1 MIHEGELKRMSK
13 VKSAFGR
20 VGGCLK
26 RHKKAL
32 VIVVLI
38 LLIAAVGLWYFRL
51 RRPALPAAAKG
62 GSYVRTVTLQ
72 KGTLDDSISASG
84 TVESSDV
91 SNVTTDLKY
100 TVKTVDV
107 QVGDMVE
114 AGDVICTLDTE
125 SLEKSIEKARETL
138 ADNMAQAQKTY
149 QKAQES
155 LSEAQT
161 KAAEAKSDLDEAED
175 ARSDAWSA
183 YDSARSKVSSFQSEA
198 DSAAAQQ
205 ESALSALNDAMAAT
219 AEKQTSYNDAYGAWK
234 TESDRQLAADY
245 QPVAGDAEKLAGL
258 KSAMDNAQVQLDAA
272 NAAQSSA
279 QMAYDQASALAQ
291 EKQKALSDAQNT
303 VGLTGLQTA
312 YQQAQAACEQAQ
324 TTYDQA
330 VKTQQTAQETCDDA
344 LESYNKS
351 SESDE
356 LTDLQE
362 QLEQCTLTAE
372 TSGKVT
378 AVNAT
383 VGSMIDGAAATIQN
397 TDSLKVAITIPEY
410 DIESV
415 QVGMTARITSDVTDK
430 EVSGTLTQISPTAT
444 GGGSSSSSFAAEV
457 TINDADSGLLIG
469 TNAKVEIILSTTED
483 VFSVPL
489 DAIGENEAGES
500 VIYVQTG
507 ETDGEPVFEEMVVT
521 VGEQNDYYAQI
532 SGAELEEGMV
542 VRAAADEDEATEE
555 LDVDAMMPGGDMSG
569 MAPAQGGGMDGSVV
583 IAAPAGGG
591 SGGRGGMAGGPAM
604 GG

>member
-1 MIHEGELKRMSK
+1 M
-13 VKSAFGR
+13 
-20 VGGCLK
+20 
-26 RHKKAL
+26 
-32 VIVVLI
+32 IVVLI
-38 LLIAAVGLWYFRL
+38 LLIAAVGLWYFKL
-51 RRPALPAAAKG
+51 RRPALPTAAKS

-125 SLEKSIEKARETL
+125 SLEKSIEKAKETL
-138 ADNMAQAQKTY
+138 ADNMAQAEKTY

-155 LSEAQT
+155 LAEAQT
-161 KAAEAKSDLDEAED
+161 KTSEAKTDMDEAQSAKD
-175 ARSDAWSA
+175 DAWSA
-183 YDSARSKVSSFQSEA
+183 YDSACSKVSSFQTEA
-198 DSAAAQQ
+198 DDAAARQ
-205 ESALSALNDAMAAT
+205 ENALSTLNDAMAVT
-219 AEKQTSYNDAYGAWK
+219 AQKQTAYNDAYGAWK

-245 QPVAGDAEKLAGL
+245 EPAEGDAEKLAGL
-258 KSAMDNAQVQLDAA
+258 QTAMDNAQAQLDAA
-272 NAAQSSA
+272 NEAQTKA
-279 QMAYDQASALAQ
+279 QESYDQTSLQAQ

-312 YQQAQAACEQAQ
+312 YQQAQAAYEQAQ
-324 TTYDQA
+324 TAYDQA
-330 VKTQQTAQETCDDA
+330 VKNQETAQETCDDA

-351 SESDE
+351 GESDE
-356 LTDLQE
+356 LADLQE

-383 VGSMIDGAAATIQN
+383 VGSMIEGAAATIQN
-397 TDSLKVAITIPEY
+397 TESLKVAITIPEY

-415 QVGMTARITSDVTDK
+415 KVGMTARITSDVTDK
-430 EVSGTLTQISPTAT
+430 EVNGTLSQISPTAT

-457 TINDADSGLLIG
+457 TVDDADSGLLIG

-483 VFSVPL
+483 VFTVPL

-507 ETDGEPVFEEMVVT
+507 EENGEPVFEEMAVT
-521 VGEQNDYYAQI
+521 VGEENDYYAQI
-532 SGAELEEGMV
+532 SGAELEEGLV
-542 VRAAADEDEATEE
+542 VRASADTDEATEE
-555 LDVDAMMPGGDMSG
+555 LDMGTMMPGEMSG
-569 MAPAQGGGMDGSVV
+569 MAPAEEGGMQGSVV
-583 IAAPAGGG
+583 IAAPADGGG
-591 SGGRGGMAGGPAM
+591 GGRGGMAGGPAM

>member
-1 MIHEGELKRMSK
+1 MSK
-13 VKSAFGR
+13 VKTALGR
-20 VGGCLK
+20 VGGSLG

-32 VIVVLI
+32 IAAVLI
-38 LLIAAVGLWYFRL
+38 LAVAVAGLWYFRM
-51 RRPALPAAAKG
+51 RRPALPAAAQG

-72 KGTLDDSISASG
+72 KGNLDDSISASG

-100 TVKTVDV
+100 TVKTVNV

-125 SLEKSIEKARETL
+125 SLEKSIEKAKEAL
-138 ADNMAQAQKTY
+138 ADSMAQAEKTY

-155 LSEAQT
+155 LAEAQT
-161 KAAEAKSDLDEAED
+161 KTSEAKTDMDEAQSAKD
-175 ARSDAWSA
+175 DAWSA
-183 YDSARSKVSSFQSEA
+183 YDSACSKVSSFQTEA
-198 DSAAAQQ
+198 DDAAARQ
-205 ESALSALNDAMAAT
+205 ENALSALNDAMAVT
-219 AEKQTSYNDAYGAWK
+219 AQKQTAYNDAYGAWK

-245 QPVAGDAEKLAGL
+245 EPAEGDAEKLAGL
-258 KSAMDNAQVQLDAA
+258 QTAMDNAQAQLDAA
-272 NAAQSSA
+272 NEAQTKA
-279 QMAYDQASALAQ
+279 QESYDQTSLQAQ

-312 YQQAQAACEQAQ
+312 YQQAQAAYEQAQ
-324 TTYDQA
+324 TAYDQA
-330 VKTQQTAQETCDDA
+330 VKNQETAQETCDNA

-351 SESDE
+351 GESDE
-356 LTDLQE
+356 LADLQE

-383 VGSMIDGAAATIQN
+383 VGSMIEGAAATIQN
-397 TDSLKVAITIPEY
+397 TESLKVAITIPEY

-415 QVGMTARITSDVTDK
+415 KVGMTARITSDVTDR
-430 EVSGTLTQISPTAT
+430 EVNGTLSQISPTAT

-457 TINDADSGLLIG
+457 TVDDADSGLLIG

-483 VFSVPL
+483 VFTVPL

-507 ETDGEPVFEEMVVT
+507 EENGEPVFEEMAMT
-521 VGEQNDYYAQI
+521 VGEENDYYAQI
-532 SGAELEEGMV
+532 SGAELEEGLV
-542 VRAAADEDEATEE
+542 VRASADTDEATEE
-555 LDVDAMMPGGDMSG
+555 LDMGTMMPGEMSG
-569 MAPAQGGGMDGSVV
+569 MAPAEEGGMQGSVV
-583 IAAPAGGG
+583 IAAPADGGG
-591 SGGRGGMAGGPAM
+591 GGRGGMAGGPAM

>member
-1 MIHEGELKRMSK
+1 MNK
-13 VKSAFGR
+13 VKTALGR
-20 VGGCLK
+20 VGGSLG

-32 VIVVLI
+32 IAAVLI
-38 LLIAAVGLWYFRL
+38 LAVAVAGLWYFRM
-51 RRPALPAAAKG
+51 RRPALPAAAQG

-72 KGTLDDSISASG
+72 KGNLDDSISASG

-100 TVKTVDV
+100 TVKTVNV

-125 SLEKSIEKARETL
+125 SLEKSIEKAKEAL
-138 ADNMAQAQKTY
+138 ADSMAQAEKTY

-155 LSEAQT
+155 LAEAQT
-161 KAAEAKSDLDEAED
+161 KTSEAKTDMNEAQSAKD
-175 ARSDAWSA
+175 DAWSA
-183 YDSARSKVSSFQSEA
+183 YDSACSKVSSFQTEA
-198 DSAAAQQ
+198 DDAAARQ
-205 ESALSALNDAMAAT
+205 ENALSALNDAMAVT
-219 AEKQTSYNDAYGAWK
+219 AQKQTAYNDAYGAWK

-245 QPVAGDAEKLAGL
+245 EPAEGDAEKLAGL
-258 KSAMDNAQVQLDAA
+258 QTAMDNAQAQLDAA
-272 NAAQSSA
+272 NEAQTKA
-279 QMAYDQASALAQ
+279 QESYDQTSLQAQ

-312 YQQAQAACEQAQ
+312 YQQAQAAYEQAQ
-324 TTYDQA
+324 TAYDQA
-330 VKTQQTAQETCDDA
+330 VKNQETAQETCDDA

-351 SESDE
+351 GESDE
-356 LTDLQE
+356 LADLQE

-383 VGSMIDGAAATIQN
+383 VGSMIEGAAATIQN
-397 TDSLKVAITIPEY
+397 TESLKVAITIPEY

-415 QVGMTARITSDVTDK
+415 KVGMTARITSDVTDK
-430 EVSGTLTQISPTAT
+430 EVNGTLSKISPTAT
-444 GGGSSSSSFAAEV
+444 GGGSSTSSFAAEV
-457 TINDADSGLLIG
+457 TVDDADSGLLIG

-483 VFSVPL
+483 VFTVPL

-507 ETDGEPVFEEMVVT
+507 EENGEPVFEEMAVT
-521 VGEQNDYYAQI
+521 VGEENDYYAQI
-532 SGAELEEGMV
+532 SGAELEEGLV
-542 VRAAADEDEATEE
+542 VRASADTDEATEE
-555 LDVDAMMPGGDMSG
+555 LDMGTMMPGEMSG
-569 MAPAQGGGMDGSVV
+569 MAPAEEGGMQGSVV
-583 IAAPAGGG
+583 IAAPADGGG
-591 SGGRGGMAGGPAM
+591 GGRGGMAGGPAM

>member
-1 MIHEGELKRMSK
+1 MSK
-13 VKSAFGR
+13 VKTALGR
-20 VGGCLK
+20 VGGSLG

-32 VIVVLI
+32 IAAVLI
-38 LLIAAVGLWYFRL
+38 LAVAVAGLWYFRM
-51 RRPALPAAAKG
+51 RRPALPAEAQG

-72 KGTLDDSISASG
+72 KGNLDDSISASG

-100 TVKTVDV
+100 TVKTVNV

-125 SLEKSIEKARETL
+125 SLEKSIEKAKEAL
-138 ADNMAQAQKTY
+138 ADSMAQAEKTY

-155 LSEAQT
+155 LAEAQT
-161 KAAEAKSDLDEAED
+161 KTSEAKTDMDEAQSAKD
-175 ARSDAWSA
+175 DAWSA
-183 YDSARSKVSSFQSEA
+183 YDSACSKVSSFQTEA
-198 DSAAAQQ
+198 DDAAARQ
-205 ESALSALNDAMAAT
+205 ENALSALNDAMAVT
-219 AEKQTSYNDAYGAWK
+219 AQKQTAYNDAYGAWK

-245 QPVAGDAEKLAGL
+245 EPAEGDAEKLAGL
-258 KSAMDNAQVQLDAA
+258 QTAMDNAQAQLDAA
-272 NAAQSSA
+272 NEAQTKA
-279 QMAYDQASALAQ
+279 QESYDQTSLQAQ

-312 YQQAQAACEQAQ
+312 YQQAQAAYEQAQ
-324 TTYDQA
+324 TAYDQA
-330 VKTQQTAQETCDDA
+330 VKNQETAQETCDDA

-351 SESDE
+351 GESDE
-356 LTDLQE
+356 LADLQE

-383 VGSMIDGAAATIQN
+383 VGSMIEGAAATIQN
-397 TDSLKVAITIPEY
+397 TESLKVAITIPEY

-415 QVGMTARITSDVTDK
+415 KVGMTARITSDVTDK
-430 EVSGTLTQISPTAT
+430 EVNGTLSQISPTAT

-457 TINDADSGLLIG
+457 TVDDADSGLLIG

-483 VFSVPL
+483 VFTVPL

-507 ETDGEPVFEEMVVT
+507 EENGEPVFEEMAVT
-521 VGEQNDYYAQI
+521 VGEENDYYAQI
-532 SGAELEEGMV
+532 SGAELEEGLV
-542 VRAAADEDEATEE
+542 VRASADTDEATEE
-555 LDVDAMMPGGDMSG
+555 LDMGTMMPGEMSG
-569 MAPAQGGGMDGSVV
+569 MAPAEEGGMQGSVV
-583 IAAPAGGG
+583 IAAPADGGG
-591 SGGRGGMAGGPAM
+591 GGRGAMAGGPAM

>member
-1 MIHEGELKRMSK
+1 MSK
-13 VKSAFGR
+13 VKTALGR
-20 VGGCLK
+20 VGGSLG

-32 VIVVLI
+32 IAAVLI
-38 LLIAAVGLWYFRL
+38 LAVTVAGLWYFRM
-51 RRPALPAAAKG
+51 RRPALPAAAQG

-72 KGTLDDSISASG
+72 KGNLDDSISASG

-100 TVKTVDV
+100 TVKTVNV

-125 SLEKSIEKARETL
+125 SLEKSIEKAKEAL
-138 ADNMAQAQKTY
+138 ADSMAQAEKTY

-155 LSEAQT
+155 LAEAQT
-161 KAAEAKSDLDEAED
+161 KTSEAKTDMDEAQSAKD
-175 ARSDAWSA
+175 DAWSA
-183 YDSARSKVSSFQSEA
+183 YDSACSKVSSFQTEA
-198 DSAAAQQ
+198 DDAAARQ
-205 ESALSALNDAMAAT
+205 ENALSALNDAMAVT
-219 AEKQTSYNDAYGAWK
+219 AQKQTAYNDAYGAWK

-245 QPVAGDAEKLAGL
+245 EPAEGDAEKLAGL
-258 KSAMDNAQVQLDAA
+258 QTAMDNAQAQLDAA
-272 NAAQSSA
+272 NEAQTKA
-279 QMAYDQASALAQ
+279 QESYDQTSLQAQ

-312 YQQAQAACEQAQ
+312 YQQAQAAYEQAQ
-324 TTYDQA
+324 TAYDQA
-330 VKTQQTAQETCDDA
+330 VKNQETAQETCDDA

-351 SESDE
+351 GESDE
-356 LTDLQE
+356 LADLQE

-383 VGSMIDGAAATIQN
+383 VGSMIEGAAATIQN
-397 TDSLKVAITIPEY
+397 TESLKVAITIPEY

-415 QVGMTARITSDVTDK
+415 KVGMTARITSDVTDK
-430 EVSGTLTQISPTAT
+430 EVNGTLSQISPTAT

-457 TINDADSGLLIG
+457 TVDDADSGLLIG

-483 VFSVPL
+483 VFTVPL

-507 ETDGEPVFEEMVVT
+507 EENGEPVFEEMAVT
-521 VGEQNDYYAQI
+521 VGEENDYYAQI
-532 SGAELEEGMV
+532 SGAELEEGLV
-542 VRAAADEDEATEE
+542 VRASADTDEATEE
-555 LDVDAMMPGGDMSG
+555 LDMGTMMPGEMSG
-569 MAPAQGGGMDGSVV
+569 MAPAEEGGMQGSVV
-583 IAAPAGGG
+583 IAAPADGGG
-591 SGGRGGMAGGPAM
+591 GGRGGMAGGPAM

>member
-1 MIHEGELKRMSK
+1 M
-13 VKSAFGR
+13 
-20 VGGCLK
+20 
-26 RHKKAL
+26 
-32 VIVVLI
+32 
-38 LLIAAVGLWYFRL
+38 
-51 RRPALPAAAKG
+51 
-62 GSYVRTVTLQ
+62 
-72 KGTLDDSISASG
+72 
-84 TVESSDV
+84 
-91 SNVTTDLKY
+91 
-100 TVKTVDV
+100 
-107 QVGDMVE
+107 
-114 AGDVICTLDTE
+114 
-125 SLEKSIEKARETL
+125 
-138 ADNMAQAQKTY
+138 
-149 QKAQES
+149 
-155 LSEAQT
+155 
-161 KAAEAKSDLDEAED
+161 
-175 ARSDAWSA
+175 
-183 YDSARSKVSSFQSEA
+183 SSFQSEA

-219 AEKQTSYNDAYGAWK
+219 AEKQTAYNDAYGAWK

-245 QPVAGDAEKLAGL
+245 QPAAGDAETLAGL
-258 KSAMDNAQVQLDAA
+258 KSTMDNAQAQLDAA

-279 QMAYDQASALAQ
+279 QAAYDQASALAQ
-291 EKQKALSDAQNT
+291 EKQKALSNAQNT
-303 VGLTGLQTA
+303 VGLTGLQTT
-312 YQQAQAACEQAQ
+312 YQQAQAAYEQAQ
-324 TTYDQA
+324 TAYDQA
-330 VKTQQTAQETCDDA
+330 VKTQETAQETCDDA

-351 SESDE
+351 SESDA

-362 QLEQCTLTAE
+362 QLERCTLTAE
-372 TSGKVT
+372 TSGRVT

-542 VRAAADEDEATEE
+542 VRAAADESEATEE
-555 LDVDAMMPGGDMSG
+555 LDMSSAMPGEMSG
-569 MAPAQGGGMDGSVV
+569 MAPAEGGAMDGSVV
-583 IAAPAGGG
+583 ITAPTGG
-591 SGGRGGMAGGPAM
+591 GGRGGMAGGPVM

>member
-1 MIHEGELKRMSK
+1 MSK
-13 VKSAFGR
+13 VKTVLGR
-20 VGGCLK
+20 VGGCLG

-32 VIVVLI
+32 IAVVLI
-38 LLIAAVGLWYFRL
+38 LAIAVAGLWYFRL
-51 RRPALPAAAKG
+51 RRPTMPVAVQG

-125 SLEKSIEKARETL
+125 SLEKSIEKAKETL
-138 ADNMAQAQKTY
+138 ADSMAQAEKAY

-155 LSEAQT
+155 LAEAQT
-161 KAAEAKSDLDEAED
+161 NTSEAKTEMDEAES
-175 ARSDAWSA
+175 AKSDAWSA
-183 YDSARSKVSSFQSEA
+183 YDSARSKVSSFQTEA
-198 DSAAAQQ
+198 DNAAAQE
-205 ESALSALNDAMAAT
+205 ESALSALNDAMAVA
-219 AEKQTSYNDAYGAWK
+219 AEKQTAYNDAYGAWK

-245 QPVAGDAEKLAGL
+245 QPADGDAEKLAGL
-258 KSAMDNAQVQLDAA
+258 QTAMEEAQAQLEAA
-272 NAAQSSA
+272 TAAQTSA
-279 QMAYDQASALAQ
+279 EAAYKQASEQSQAKQQALN
-291 EKQKALSDAQNT
+291 EAQNT

-312 YQQAQAACEQAQ
+312 YQQAQSAYEQAQ
-324 TTYDQA
+324 TAYEQA
-330 VKTQQTAQETCDDA
+330 VKNQETAQETCDDA

-430 EVSGTLTQISPTAT
+430 EVSGTLSQISPTAT

-457 TINDADSGLLIG
+457 TIDDADSGLLIG

-483 VFSVPL
+483 VFTVPL

-507 ETDGEPVFEEMVVT
+507 EEDGEPVFEEMTVT

-532 SGAELEEGMV
+532 SGAELEEGLV
-542 VRAAADEDEATEE
+542 VRASADEDEATEE
-555 LDVDAMMPGGDMSG
+555 LDTSAMMPGGDMG
-569 MAPAQGGGMDGSVV
+569 GDMQGSMI
-583 IAAPAGGG
+583 IAAPADGG
-591 SGGRGGMAGGPAM
+591 SAGAAGGGGRGGMGGGPAM

>member
-1 MIHEGELKRMSK
+1 MSK
-13 VKSAFGR
+13 VKTVLGR
-20 VGGCLK
+20 VGGCLG

-32 VIVVLI
+32 IAVVLI
-38 LLIAAVGLWYFRL
+38 LAIAVAGLWYFRL
-51 RRPALPAAAKG
+51 RRPTMPVAVQG

-125 SLEKSIEKARETL
+125 SLEKSIEKAKETL
-138 ADNMAQAQKTY
+138 ADSMAQAEKAY

-155 LSEAQT
+155 LAEAQT
-161 KAAEAKSDLDEAED
+161 NTSEAKTEMDEAES
-175 ARSDAWSA
+175 AKNDAWSA
-183 YDSARSKVSSFQSEA
+183 YDSARSKVSSFQIEA
-198 DSAAAQQ
+198 DNAAAQE
-205 ESALSALNDAMAAT
+205 ESALSALNDAMAVA
-219 AEKQTSYNDAYGAWK
+219 AEKQTAYNDAYGAWK

-245 QPVAGDAEKLAGL
+245 QPADGDAEKLAGL
-258 KSAMDNAQVQLDAA
+258 QTAMEEAQAQLEVAT
-272 NAAQSSA
+272 AAQTSA
-279 QMAYDQASALAQ
+279 EAAYKQASEQSQAKQQALN
-291 EKQKALSDAQNT
+291 EAQNT

-312 YQQAQAACEQAQ
+312 YQQAQSAYEQAQ
-324 TTYDQA
+324 TAYEQA
-330 VKTQQTAQETCDDA
+330 VKNQETAQETCDDA

-430 EVSGTLTQISPTAT
+430 EVSGTLSQISPTAT

-457 TINDADSGLLIG
+457 TIDDADSGLLIG

-483 VFSVPL
+483 VFTVPL

-507 ETDGEPVFEEMVVT
+507 EEDGEPVFEEMAVT

-532 SGAELEEGMV
+532 SGAELEEGLV
-542 VRAAADEDEATEE
+542 VRASADEDEATEE
-555 LDVDAMMPGGDMSG
+555 LDTSAMMPGGDMG
-569 MAPAQGGGMDGSVV
+569 GDMQGSMI
-583 IAAPAGGG
+583 IAAPADGG
-591 SGGRGGMAGGPAM
+591 SAGAAGGGGRGGMGGGPAM

>member
-1 MIHEGELKRMSK
+1 MSK
-13 VKSAFGR
+13 VKTALGR
-20 VGGCLK
+20 VGGSLG

-32 VIVVLI
+32 IAAVLI
-38 LLIAAVGLWYFRL
+38 LAVAVAGLWYFRM
-51 RRPALPAAAKG
+51 RRPALPAAAQG

-72 KGTLDDSISASG
+72 KGNLDDSISASG

-100 TVKTVDV
+100 TVKTVNV

-114 AGDVICTLDTE
+114 AGDVICALDTE
-125 SLEKSIEKARETL
+125 SLEKSIEKAKEAL
-138 ADNMAQAQKTY
+138 ADSMAQAEKTY

-155 LSEAQT
+155 LAEAQT
-161 KAAEAKSDLDEAED
+161 KTSEAKTDMDEAQSAKD
-175 ARSDAWSA
+175 DAWSA
-183 YDSARSKVSSFQSEA
+183 YDSACSKVSSFQTEA
-198 DSAAAQQ
+198 DDAAARQ
-205 ESALSALNDAMAAT
+205 ENALSALNDAMAVT
-219 AEKQTSYNDAYGAWK
+219 AQKQTAYNDAYGAWK

-245 QPVAGDAEKLAGL
+245 EPAEGDAEKLAGL
-258 KSAMDNAQVQLDAA
+258 QTAMDNAQAQLDAA
-272 NAAQSSA
+272 NEAQTKA
-279 QMAYDQASALAQ
+279 QESYDQTSLQAQ
-291 EKQKALSDAQNT
+291 EKQKALSDAQST

-312 YQQAQAACEQAQ
+312 YQQAQAAYEQAQ
-324 TTYDQA
+324 TAYDQA
-330 VKTQQTAQETCDDA
+330 VKNQETAQETCDDA

-351 SESDE
+351 GESDE
-356 LTDLQE
+356 LADLQE

-383 VGSMIDGAAATIQN
+383 VGSMIEGAAATIQN
-397 TDSLKVAITIPEY
+397 TESLKVAITIPEY

-415 QVGMTARITSDVTDK
+415 KVGMTARITSDVTDK
-430 EVSGTLTQISPTAT
+430 EVNGTLSQISPTAT

-457 TINDADSGLLIG
+457 TVDDADSGLLIG

-483 VFSVPL
+483 VFTVPL

-507 ETDGEPVFEEMVVT
+507 EENGEPVFEEMAVT
-521 VGEQNDYYAQI
+521 VGEENDYYAQI
-532 SGAELEEGMV
+532 SGAELEEGLV
-542 VRAAADEDEATEE
+542 VRASADTDEATEE
-555 LDVDAMMPGGDMSG
+555 LDMGTMMPGEMSG
-569 MAPAQGGGMDGSVV
+569 MAPAEEGGMQGSVV
-583 IAAPAGGG
+583 IAAPADGGG
-591 SGGRGGMAGGPAM
+591 GGRGGMAGGPAM

>member
-1 MIHEGELKRMSK
+1 MSK
-13 VKSAFGR
+13 VKTVLGR
-20 VGGCLK
+20 VGGCLG

-32 VIVVLI
+32 IAVVLI
-38 LLIAAVGLWYFRL
+38 LAIAVAGLWYFRL
-51 RRPALPAAAKG
+51 RRPTMPVAVQG

-125 SLEKSIEKARETL
+125 SLEKSIEKAKETL
-138 ADNMAQAQKTY
+138 ADSMAQAEKAY

-155 LSEAQT
+155 LAEAQT
-161 KAAEAKSDLDEAED
+161 NTSEVKTEMDEAES
-175 ARSDAWSA
+175 AKNDAWSA
-183 YDSARSKVSSFQSEA
+183 YDSARSKVSSFQTEA
-198 DSAAAQQ
+198 DNAAAQE
-205 ESALSALNDAMAAT
+205 ESALSALNDAMAVT
-219 AEKQTSYNDAYGAWK
+219 AEKQTAYNDAYGAWK

-245 QPVAGDAEKLAGL
+245 QPADGDAEKLAGL
-258 KSAMDNAQVQLDAA
+258 QTAMEEAQAQLEAA
-272 NAAQSSA
+272 TAAQTSA
-279 QMAYDQASALAQ
+279 EAAYKQASEQSQAKQQALN
-291 EKQKALSDAQNT
+291 EAQNT

-312 YQQAQAACEQAQ
+312 YQQAQSAYEQAQ
-324 TTYDQA
+324 TAYEQA
-330 VKTQQTAQETCDDA
+330 VKNQETAQETCDDA

-430 EVSGTLTQISPTAT
+430 EVSGTLSQISPTAT

-457 TINDADSGLLIG
+457 TIDDADSGLLIG

-483 VFSVPL
+483 VFTVPL

-507 ETDGEPVFEEMVVT
+507 EEDGEPVFEEMAVT

-532 SGAELEEGMV
+532 SGAELEEGLV
-542 VRAAADEDEATEE
+542 VRASADEDEATEE
-555 LDVDAMMPGGDMSG
+555 LDTSAMMPGGDMG
-569 MAPAQGGGMDGSVV
+569 GDMQGSMS
-583 IAAPAGGG
+583 IAAPADGG
-591 SGGRGGMAGGPAM
+591 SAGAAGGGGRGGMGGGPAM

>member
-1 MIHEGELKRMSK
+1 MSK
-13 VKSAFGR
+13 VKTALGR
-20 VGGCLK
+20 VGGSLG

-32 VIVVLI
+32 IAAVLI
-38 LLIAAVGLWYFRL
+38 LAVTVAGLWYFRM
-51 RRPALPAAAKG
+51 RRPALPAAAQG

-72 KGTLDDSISASG
+72 KGNLDDSISASG

-100 TVKTVDV
+100 TVKTVNV

-125 SLEKSIEKARETL
+125 SLEKSIEKAKEAL
-138 ADNMAQAQKTY
+138 ADSMAQAEKTY

-155 LSEAQT
+155 LAETQTKTSEAKT
-161 KAAEAKSDLDEAED
+161 DMDEAQSAKD
-175 ARSDAWSA
+175 DAWSA
-183 YDSARSKVSSFQSEA
+183 YDSACSKVSSFQTEA
-198 DSAAAQQ
+198 DDAAARQ
-205 ESALSALNDAMAAT
+205 ENALSALNDAMAVT
-219 AEKQTSYNDAYGAWK
+219 AQKQTAYNDAYGAWK

-245 QPVAGDAEKLAGL
+245 EPAEGDAEKLAGL
-258 KSAMDNAQVQLDAA
+258 QTAMDNAQAQLDAA
-272 NAAQSSA
+272 NEAQTKA
-279 QMAYDQASALAQ
+279 QESYDQTSLQAQ

-312 YQQAQAACEQAQ
+312 YQQAQAAYEQAQ
-324 TTYDQA
+324 TAYDQA
-330 VKTQQTAQETCDDA
+330 VKNQETAQETCDDA

-351 SESDE
+351 GESDE
-356 LTDLQE
+356 LADLQE

-383 VGSMIDGAAATIQN
+383 VGSMIEGAAATIQN
-397 TDSLKVAITIPEY
+397 TESLKVAITIPEY

-415 QVGMTARITSDVTDK
+415 KVGMTARITSDVTDK
-430 EVSGTLTQISPTAT
+430 EVNGTLSQISPTAT

-457 TINDADSGLLIG
+457 TVDDADSGLLIG

-483 VFSVPL
+483 VFTVPL

-507 ETDGEPVFEEMVVT
+507 EENGEPVFEEMAVT
-521 VGEQNDYYAQI
+521 VGEENDYYAQI
-532 SGAELEEGMV
+532 SGAELEEGLV
-542 VRAAADEDEATEE
+542 VRASADTDEATEE
-555 LDVDAMMPGGDMSG
+555 LDMGTMIC
-569 MAPAQGGGMDGSVV
+569 PA
-583 IAAPAGGG
+583 
-591 SGGRGGMAGGPAM
+591 R
-604 GG
+604 

>member
-1 MIHEGELKRMSK
+1 MSK
-13 VKSAFGR
+13 VKTVLGR
-20 VGGCLK
+20 VGGCLG

-32 VIVVLI
+32 IAVVLI
-38 LLIAAVGLWYFRL
+38 LAIAVAGLWYFRL
-51 RRPALPAAAKG
+51 RRPTMPVAVQR

-107 QVGDMVE
+107 QVGDIVE

-125 SLEKSIEKARETL
+125 SLEKSIEKAKETL
-138 ADNMAQAQKTY
+138 ADSMAQAEKAY

-155 LSEAQT
+155 LAEAQT
-161 KAAEAKSDLDEAED
+161 NTSEAKTEMDEAES
-175 ARSDAWSA
+175 AKNDAWSA
-183 YDSARSKVSSFQSEA
+183 YDSARSKVSSFQTEA
-198 DSAAAQQ
+198 DNAAAQE
-205 ESALSALNDAMAAT
+205 ESALSALNDAMAVA
-219 AEKQTSYNDAYGAWK
+219 AEKQTAYNDAYGAWK

-245 QPVAGDAEKLAGL
+245 QPADGDAEKLAGL
-258 KSAMDNAQVQLDAA
+258 QTAMEEAQAQLEAA
-272 NAAQSSA
+272 TAAQTSA
-279 QMAYDQASALAQ
+279 EAAYKQASEQSQAKQQALN
-291 EKQKALSDAQNT
+291 EAQNT

-312 YQQAQAACEQAQ
+312 YQQAQSAYEQAQ
-324 TTYDQA
+324 TAYEQA
-330 VKTQQTAQETCDDA
+330 VKNQETAQETCDDA

-430 EVSGTLTQISPTAT
+430 EVSGTLSQISPTAT

-457 TINDADSGLLIG
+457 TIDDADSGLLIG

-483 VFSVPL
+483 VFTVPL

-507 ETDGEPVFEEMVVT
+507 EEDGEPVFEEMAVT

-532 SGAELEEGMV
+532 SGAELEEGLV
-542 VRAAADEDEATEE
+542 VRASADEDEATEE
-555 LDVDAMMPGGDMSG
+555 LDTSTMMPGGDMG
-569 MAPAQGGGMDGSVV
+569 GDMQGSMI
-583 IAAPAGGG
+583 IAAPADGG
-591 SGGRGGMAGGPAM
+591 SAGAAGGGGRGGMGGGPAM

>member
-1 MIHEGELKRMSK
+1 MSK
-13 VKSAFGR
+13 VKTVLGR
-20 VGGCLK
+20 VGGCLG

-32 VIVVLI
+32 IAVVLI
-38 LLIAAVGLWYFRL
+38 LAIAVAGLWYFRL
-51 RRPALPAAAKG
+51 RRPTMPVAVQG

-125 SLEKSIEKARETL
+125 SLEKSIEKAKETL
-138 ADNMAQAQKTY
+138 ADSMAQAEKAY

-155 LSEAQT
+155 LAEAQT
-161 KAAEAKSDLDEAED
+161 NTSEAKTEMDEAES
-175 ARSDAWSA
+175 AKNDAWSA
-183 YDSARSKVSSFQSEA
+183 YDSARSKVSSFQTEA
-198 DSAAAQQ
+198 DNAAAQE
-205 ESALSALNDAMAAT
+205 ESALSALNDAMAVA
-219 AEKQTSYNDAYGAWK
+219 AEKQTAYNDAYGAWK

-245 QPVAGDAEKLAGL
+245 QPADGDAEKLAGL
-258 KSAMDNAQVQLDAA
+258 QTAMEEAQAQLEAA
-272 NAAQSSA
+272 TAAQTSA
-279 QMAYDQASALAQ
+279 EAAYKQASEQSQAKQQALN
-291 EKQKALSDAQNT
+291 EAQNT

-312 YQQAQAACEQAQ
+312 YQQAQTAYEQAQ
-324 TTYDQA
+324 TAYEQA
-330 VKTQQTAQETCDDA
+330 VKNQETAQETCDDA

-430 EVSGTLTQISPTAT
+430 EVSGTLSQISPTAT

-457 TINDADSGLLIG
+457 TIDDADSGLLIG

-483 VFSVPL
+483 VFTVPL

-507 ETDGEPVFEEMVVT
+507 EEDGEPVFEEMAVT
-521 VGEQNDYYAQI
+521 VGEQNDYYGQI
-532 SGAELEEGMV
+532 SGAELEEGLV
-542 VRAAADEDEATEE
+542 VRASADEDEATEE
-555 LDVDAMMPGGDMSG
+555 LDTSAMMPGGDMG
-569 MAPAQGGGMDGSVV
+569 GDMQGSMI
-583 IAAPAGGG
+583 IAAPADGG
-591 SGGRGGMAGGPAM
+591 SAGAAGGGGRGGMGGGPAM

>member
-1 MIHEGELKRMSK
+1 MSK
-13 VKSAFGR
+13 VKTVLGR
-20 VGGCLK
+20 VGGCLG

-32 VIVVLI
+32 IAVVLI
-38 LLIAAVGLWYFRL
+38 LAIAVAGLWYFRL
-51 RRPALPAAAKG
+51 RRPTMPVAVQG

-125 SLEKSIEKARETL
+125 SLEKSIEKAKETL
-138 ADNMAQAQKTY
+138 ADSMAQAEKAY

-155 LSEAQT
+155 LAEAQT
-161 KAAEAKSDLDEAED
+161 NTSEAKTEMDEAES
-175 ARSDAWSA
+175 AKNDAWSA
-183 YDSARSKVSSFQSEA
+183 YDSARSKVSSFQTEA
-198 DSAAAQQ
+198 DNAAAQE
-205 ESALSALNDAMAAT
+205 ESALSALNDAMAVT
-219 AEKQTSYNDAYGAWK
+219 AEKQTAYNDAYGAWK

-245 QPVAGDAEKLAGL
+245 QPADGDAEKLAGL
-258 KSAMDNAQVQLDAA
+258 QTAMEEAQAQLEAA
-272 NAAQSSA
+272 TAAQTSA
-279 QMAYDQASALAQ
+279 EAAYKQASEQSQAKQQALN
-291 EKQKALSDAQNT
+291 EAQNT

-312 YQQAQAACEQAQ
+312 YQQAQSAYEQAQ
-324 TTYDQA
+324 TAYEQA
-330 VKTQQTAQETCDDA
+330 VKNQETAQETCDDA

-430 EVSGTLTQISPTAT
+430 EVSGTLSQISPTAT

-457 TINDADSGLLIG
+457 TIDDADSGLLIG

-483 VFSVPL
+483 VFTVPL

-507 ETDGEPVFEEMVVT
+507 EEDGEPVFEEMAVT

-532 SGAELEEGMV
+532 SGAELEEGLV
-542 VRAAADEDEATEE
+542 VRASADEDEATEE
-555 LDVDAMMPGGDMSG
+555 LDTSAMMPGGDMG
-569 MAPAQGGGMDGSVV
+569 GDMQGSMI
-583 IAAPAGGG
+583 IAAPADGG
-591 SGGRGGMAGGPAM
+591 SAGAAGGGGRGGMGGGPAM

>member
-1 MIHEGELKRMSK
+1 MSK
-13 VKSAFGR
+13 VKTALGR
-20 VGGCLK
+20 VGGSLG

-32 VIVVLI
+32 IAAVLI
-38 LLIAAVGLWYFRL
+38 LAVAVAGLWYFRM
-51 RRPALPAAAKG
+51 RRPALPAAAQG

-72 KGTLDDSISASG
+72 KGNLDDSISASG

-100 TVKTVDV
+100 TVKTVNV

-125 SLEKSIEKARETL
+125 SLEKSIEKAKEAL
-138 ADNMAQAQKTY
+138 ADSMAQAEKTY

-155 LSEAQT
+155 LAEAQT
-161 KAAEAKSDLDEAED
+161 KTSEAKTDMDEAQSAKD
-175 ARSDAWSA
+175 DAWSA
-183 YDSARSKVSSFQSEA
+183 YDSACSKVSSFQTEA
-198 DSAAAQQ
+198 DDAAARQ
-205 ESALSALNDAMAAT
+205 ENALSALNDAMAVT
-219 AEKQTSYNDAYGAWK
+219 AQKQTAYNDAYGAWK
-234 TESDRQLAADY
+234 TKSDRQLAADY
-245 QPVAGDAEKLAGL
+245 EPAEGDAEKLAGL
-258 KSAMDNAQVQLDAA
+258 QTAMDNAQAQLDAA
-272 NAAQSSA
+272 NEAQTKA
-279 QMAYDQASALAQ
+279 QESYDQTSLQAQ

-312 YQQAQAACEQAQ
+312 YQQAQAAYEQAQ
-324 TTYDQA
+324 TAYDQA
-330 VKTQQTAQETCDDA
+330 VKNQETAQETCDDA

-351 SESDE
+351 GESDE
-356 LTDLQE
+356 LADLQE

-383 VGSMIDGAAATIQN
+383 VGSMIEGAAATIQN
-397 TDSLKVAITIPEY
+397 TESLKVAITIPEY

-415 QVGMTARITSDVTDK
+415 KVGMTARITSDVTDK
-430 EVSGTLTQISPTAT
+430 EVNGTLSQISPTAT

-457 TINDADSGLLIG
+457 TVDDADSGLLIG

-483 VFSVPL
+483 VFTVPL

-507 ETDGEPVFEEMVVT
+507 EENGEPVFEEMAVT
-521 VGEQNDYYAQI
+521 VGEENDYYAQI
-532 SGAELEEGMV
+532 SGAELEEGLV
-542 VRAAADEDEATEE
+542 VRASADTDEATEE
-555 LDVDAMMPGGDMSG
+555 LDMGTMMPGEMSG
-569 MAPAQGGGMDGSVV
+569 MAPAEEGGMQGSVV
-583 IAAPAGGG
+583 IAAPADGGG
-591 SGGRGGMAGGPAM
+591 GGRGGMAGGPAM

>member
-1 MIHEGELKRMSK
+1 MSK
-13 VKSAFGR
+13 VKTVLGR
-20 VGGCLK
+20 VGGCLG

-32 VIVVLI
+32 IAVVLI
-38 LLIAAVGLWYFRL
+38 LAIAVAGLWYFRL
-51 RRPALPAAAKG
+51 RRPTMPVAVQG

-125 SLEKSIEKARETL
+125 SLEKSIEKAKETL
-138 ADNMAQAQKTY
+138 ADSMAQAEKAY

-155 LSEAQT
+155 LAEAQT
-161 KAAEAKSDLDEAED
+161 NTSEVKTEMDEAES
-175 ARSDAWSA
+175 AKNDAWSA
-183 YDSARSKVSSFQSEA
+183 YDSARSKVSSFQIEA
-198 DSAAAQQ
+198 DNAAAQE
-205 ESALSALNDAMAAT
+205 ESALSALNDAMAVA
-219 AEKQTSYNDAYGAWK
+219 AEKQTAYNDAYGAWK

-245 QPVAGDAEKLAGL
+245 QPAGGDAEKLAGL
-258 KSAMDNAQVQLDAA
+258 QTAMEEAQAQLEAA
-272 NAAQSSA
+272 TAAQTSA
-279 QMAYDQASALAQ
+279 EAAYKQASEQSQAKQQALN
-291 EKQKALSDAQNT
+291 EAQNT

-312 YQQAQAACEQAQ
+312 YQQAQSAYEQAQ
-324 TTYDQA
+324 TAYEQA
-330 VKTQQTAQETCDDA
+330 GKNQEPAQETCDEA
-344 LESYNKS
+344 QESYNKS

-430 EVSGTLTQISPTAT
+430 EVSGTLSQISPTAT

-457 TINDADSGLLIG
+457 TIDDAASGLLIG

-483 VFSVPL
+483 VFTVPL

-507 ETDGEPVFEEMVVT
+507 EEDGEPVFEEMAVT

-532 SGAELEEGMV
+532 SGAELEEGLV
-542 VRAAADEDEATEE
+542 VRASADEDEATEE
-555 LDVDAMMPGGDMSG
+555 LDTSAMMPGGDMG
-569 MAPAQGGGMDGSVV
+569 GDMQGSMI
-583 IAAPAGGG
+583 IAAPADGG
-591 SGGRGGMAGGPAM
+591 SAGAAGGGGRGGMGGGPAM

>member
-1 MIHEGELKRMSK
+1 MSK
-13 VKSAFGR
+13 VKTALGR
-20 VGGCLK
+20 VGGSLG

-32 VIVVLI
+32 IAAVLI
-38 LLIAAVGLWYFRL
+38 LAVAVAGLWYFRM
-51 RRPALPAAAKG
+51 RRPALPAAAQG

-72 KGTLDDSISASG
+72 KGNLDDSISASG

-100 TVKTVDV
+100 TVKTVNV

-125 SLEKSIEKARETL
+125 SLEKSIEKAKEAL
-138 ADNMAQAQKTY
+138 ADSMAQAEKTY

-155 LSEAQT
+155 LAEAQT
-161 KAAEAKSDLDEAED
+161 KTSEAKTDMDEAQSAKD
-175 ARSDAWSA
+175 DAWSA
-183 YDSARSKVSSFQSEA
+183 YDSACSKVSSFQTEA
-198 DSAAAQQ
+198 DDAAARQ
-205 ESALSALNDAMAAT
+205 ENALSALNDAMAVT
-219 AEKQTSYNDAYGAWK
+219 AQKQTAYNDAYGAWK

-245 QPVAGDAEKLAGL
+245 EPAEGDAEKLAGL
-258 KSAMDNAQVQLDAA
+258 QTAMDNAQAQLDAA
-272 NAAQSSA
+272 NEAQTKA
-279 QMAYDQASALAQ
+279 QESYDQTSLQAQ

-312 YQQAQAACEQAQ
+312 YQQAQAAYEQAQ
-324 TTYDQA
+324 TAYDQA
-330 VKTQQTAQETCDDA
+330 VKNQEIAQETCDDA

-351 SESDE
+351 GESDE
-356 LTDLQE
+356 LADLQE

-378 AVNAT
+378 AVSAT
-383 VGSMIDGAAATIQN
+383 VGSMIEGAAATIQN
-397 TDSLKVAITIPEY
+397 TESLKVAITIPEY

-415 QVGMTARITSDVTDK
+415 KVGMTARITSDVTDK
-430 EVSGTLTQISPTAT
+430 EVNGTLSQISPTAT

-457 TINDADSGLLIG
+457 TVDDADSGLLIG

-483 VFSVPL
+483 VFTVPL

-507 ETDGEPVFEEMVVT
+507 EENGEPVFEEMAVT
-521 VGEQNDYYAQI
+521 VGEENDYYAQI
-532 SGAELEEGMV
+532 SGAELEEGLV
-542 VRAAADEDEATEE
+542 VRASADTDEATEE
-555 LDVDAMMPGGDMSG
+555 LDMGTMMPGEMSG
-569 MAPAQGGGMDGSVV
+569 MAPAEEGGMQGSVV
-583 IAAPAGGG
+583 IAAPADGGG
-591 SGGRGGMAGGPAM
+591 GGRGGMAGGPAM

>member
-1 MIHEGELKRMSK
+1 MSK
-13 VKSAFGR
+13 VKTALGR
-20 VGGCLK
+20 VGGSLG
-26 RHKKAL
+26 RNKKA
-32 VIVVLI
+32 
-38 LLIAAVGLWYFRL
+38 LIAAVLILAVAVAGLWYFRM
-51 RRPALPAAAKG
+51 RRPALPAAAQG

-72 KGTLDDSISASG
+72 KGNLDDSISASG

-100 TVKTVDV
+100 TVKTVNV

-125 SLEKSIEKARETL
+125 SLEKSIEKAKEAL
-138 ADNMAQAQKTY
+138 ADSMAQAEKTY

-155 LSEAQT
+155 LAEAQT
-161 KAAEAKSDLDEAED
+161 KTSEAKTDMDEAQSAKD
-175 ARSDAWSA
+175 DAWSA
-183 YDSARSKVSSFQSEA
+183 YDSACSKVSSFQTEA
-198 DSAAAQQ
+198 DDAAARQ
-205 ESALSALNDAMAAT
+205 ENALSALNDAMAVT
-219 AEKQTSYNDAYGAWK
+219 AQKQTAYNDAYGAWK

-245 QPVAGDAEKLAGL
+245 EPAEGDAEKLAGL
-258 KSAMDNAQVQLDAA
+258 QTAMDNAQAQLDAA
-272 NAAQSSA
+272 NEAQTKA
-279 QMAYDQASALAQ
+279 QESYDQTSLQAQ
-291 EKQKALSDAQNT
+291 EKQKALSDAQST

-312 YQQAQAACEQAQ
+312 YQQAQAAYEQAQ
-324 TTYDQA
+324 TAYDQA
-330 VKTQQTAQETCDDA
+330 VKNQETAQETCDDA

-351 SESDE
+351 GESDE
-356 LTDLQE
+356 LADLQE

-383 VGSMIDGAAATIQN
+383 VGSMIEGAAATIQN
-397 TDSLKVAITIPEY
+397 TESLKVAITIPEY

-415 QVGMTARITSDVTDK
+415 KVGMTARITSDVTDK
-430 EVSGTLTQISPTAT
+430 EVNGTLSQISPTAT

-457 TINDADSGLLIG
+457 TVDDADSGLLIG

-483 VFSVPL
+483 VFTVPL

-507 ETDGEPVFEEMVVT
+507 EENGEPVFEEMAVT
-521 VGEQNDYYAQI
+521 VGEENDYYAQI
-532 SGAELEEGMV
+532 SGAELEEGLV
-542 VRAAADEDEATEE
+542 VRASADTDEATEE
-555 LDVDAMMPGGDMSG
+555 LDMGTMMPGEMSG
-569 MAPAQGGGMDGSVV
+569 MAPAEEGGMQGSVV
-583 IAAPAGGG
+583 IAAPADGGG
-591 SGGRGGMAGGPAM
+591 GGRGGMAGGPAM

>member
-1 MIHEGELKRMSK
+1 MSK
-13 VKSAFGR
+13 VKTALGR
-20 VGGCLK
+20 VGGSLG
-26 RHKKAL
+26 RNKKA
-32 VIVVLI
+32 
-38 LLIAAVGLWYFRL
+38 LIAAVLILAVAVAGLWYFRM
-51 RRPALPAAAKG
+51 RRPALPAAAQG

-72 KGTLDDSISASG
+72 KGNLDDSISASG

-100 TVKTVDV
+100 TVKTVNV

-125 SLEKSIEKARETL
+125 SLEKSIEKAKEAL
-138 ADNMAQAQKTY
+138 ADSMAQAEKTY

-155 LSEAQT
+155 LAEAQT
-161 KAAEAKSDLDEAED
+161 KTSEAKTDMDEAQSAKD
-175 ARSDAWSA
+175 DAWSA
-183 YDSARSKVSSFQSEA
+183 YDSACSKVSSFQTEA
-198 DSAAAQQ
+198 DDAAARQ
-205 ESALSALNDAMAAT
+205 ENALSALNDAMAVT
-219 AEKQTSYNDAYGAWK
+219 AQKQTAYNDAYGAWK

-245 QPVAGDAEKLAGL
+245 EPAEGDAEKLAGL
-258 KSAMDNAQVQLDAA
+258 QTAMDNAQAQLDAA
-272 NAAQSSA
+272 NEAQIKA
-279 QMAYDQASALAQ
+279 QESYDQTSLQAQ

-312 YQQAQAACEQAQ
+312 YQQAQAAYEQAQ
-324 TTYDQA
+324 TAYDQA
-330 VKTQQTAQETCDDA
+330 VKNQETAQETCDDA

-351 SESDE
+351 GESDE
-356 LTDLQE
+356 LADLQE

-383 VGSMIDGAAATIQN
+383 VGSMIEGAAATIQN
-397 TDSLKVAITIPEY
+397 TESLKVAITIPEY

-415 QVGMTARITSDVTDK
+415 KVGMTARITSDVTDK
-430 EVSGTLTQISPTAT
+430 EVNGTLSQISPTAT

-457 TINDADSGLLIG
+457 TVDDADSGLLIG

-483 VFSVPL
+483 VFTVPL

-507 ETDGEPVFEEMVVT
+507 EENGEPVFEEMAVT
-521 VGEQNDYYAQI
+521 VGEENDYYAQI
-532 SGAELEEGMV
+532 SGAELEEGLV
-542 VRAAADEDEATEE
+542 VRASANADEATEE
-555 LDVDAMMPGGDMSG
+555 LDMGTMMPGEMSG
-569 MAPAQGGGMDGSVV
+569 MAPAEEGGMQGSVV
-583 IAAPAGGG
+583 IAAPADGGG
-591 SGGRGGMAGGPAM
+591 GGRGGMAGGPAM

>member
-1 MIHEGELKRMSK
+1 MSK
-13 VKSAFGR
+13 VKTALGR
-20 VGGCLK
+20 VGGSLG

-32 VIVVLI
+32 IAAVLI
-38 LLIAAVGLWYFRL
+38 LAVAVAGLWYFRM
-51 RRPALPAAAKG
+51 RRPALPAAAQG

-72 KGTLDDSISASG
+72 KGNLDDSISASG

-100 TVKTVDV
+100 TVKTVNV

-125 SLEKSIEKARETL
+125 SLEKSIEKAKEAL
-138 ADNMAQAQKTY
+138 ADSMAQAEKTY

-155 LSEAQT
+155 LAEAQT
-161 KAAEAKSDLDEAED
+161 KTSEAKTDMDEAQSAKD
-175 ARSDAWSA
+175 DAWSA
-183 YDSARSKVSSFQSEA
+183 YDSACSKVSSFQTEA
-198 DSAAAQQ
+198 DDAAARQ
-205 ESALSALNDAMAAT
+205 ENALSALNDAMAVT
-219 AEKQTSYNDAYGAWK
+219 AQKQTAYNDAYGAWK

-245 QPVAGDAEKLAGL
+245 EPAEGDAEKLAGL
-258 KSAMDNAQVQLDAA
+258 QTAMDNAQAQLDAA
-272 NAAQSSA
+272 NEAQTKA
-279 QMAYDQASALAQ
+279 QESYDQTSLQAQ

-312 YQQAQAACEQAQ
+312 YQQAQAAYEQAQ
-324 TTYDQA
+324 TAYDQA
-330 VKTQQTAQETCDDA
+330 VKNQETAQETCDDA

-351 SESDE
+351 GESDE
-356 LTDLQE
+356 LADLQE

-383 VGSMIDGAAATIQN
+383 VGSMIEGAAATIQN
-397 TDSLKVAITIPEY
+397 TESLKVAITIPEY

-415 QVGMTARITSDVTDK
+415 KVGMTARITSDVTDK
-430 EVSGTLTQISPTAT
+430 EVNGTLSQISPTAT

-457 TINDADSGLLIG
+457 TVDDADSGLLIG

-483 VFSVPL
+483 VFTVPL

-507 ETDGEPVFEEMVVT
+507 EENGEPVFEEMAVT
-521 VGEQNDYYAQI
+521 VGEENDYYAQI
-532 SGAELEEGMV
+532 SGAELEEGLV
-542 VRAAADEDEATEE
+542 VRASADTDEATEE
-555 LDVDAMMPGGDMSG
+555 LDMGTMMPGEMSG
-569 MAPAQGGGMDGSVV
+569 MAPAEEGGMQGSVV
-583 IAAPAGGG
+583 IAAPADGGG
-591 SGGRGGMAGGPAM
+591 GGRGGMTGGPAM

>member
-1 MIHEGELKRMSK
+1 MSK
-13 VKSAFGR
+13 VKTALGR
-20 VGGCLK
+20 VGGSLG

-32 VIVVLI
+32 IAAVLI
-38 LLIAAVGLWYFRL
+38 LAVAVAGLWYFRM
-51 RRPALPAAAKG
+51 RRPALPAAVQG

-72 KGTLDDSISASG
+72 KGNLDDSISASG

-100 TVKTVDV
+100 TVKTVNV

-125 SLEKSIEKARETL
+125 SLEKSIEKAKEAL
-138 ADNMAQAQKTY
+138 ADSMAQAEKTY

-155 LSEAQT
+155 LAEAQT
-161 KAAEAKSDLDEAED
+161 KTSEAKTDMDEAQSAKD
-175 ARSDAWSA
+175 DAWSA
-183 YDSARSKVSSFQSEA
+183 YDSACSKVSSFQTEA
-198 DSAAAQQ
+198 DDAAARQ
-205 ESALSALNDAMAAT
+205 ENALSALNDAMAVT
-219 AEKQTSYNDAYGAWK
+219 AQKQTAYNDAYGAWK

-245 QPVAGDAEKLAGL
+245 EPAEGDAEKLAGL
-258 KSAMDNAQVQLDAA
+258 QTAMDNAQAQLDAA
-272 NAAQSSA
+272 NEAQTKA
-279 QMAYDQASALAQ
+279 QESYDQTSLQAQ

-312 YQQAQAACEQAQ
+312 YQQAQAAYEQAQ
-324 TTYDQA
+324 TAYDQA
-330 VKTQQTAQETCDDA
+330 VKNQETAQETCDDA

-351 SESDE
+351 GESDE
-356 LTDLQE
+356 LADLQE

-383 VGSMIDGAAATIQN
+383 VGSMIEGAAATIQN
-397 TDSLKVAITIPEY
+397 TESLKVAITIPEY

-415 QVGMTARITSDVTDK
+415 KVGMTARITSDVTDK
-430 EVSGTLTQISPTAT
+430 EVNGTLSQISPTAT

-457 TINDADSGLLIG
+457 TVDDADSGLLIG

-483 VFSVPL
+483 VFTVPL

-507 ETDGEPVFEEMVVT
+507 EENGEPVFEEMAVT
-521 VGEQNDYYAQI
+521 VGEENDYYAQI
-532 SGAELEEGMV
+532 SGAELEEGLV
-542 VRAAADEDEATEE
+542 VRASADTDEATEE
-555 LDVDAMMPGGDMSG
+555 LDMGTMMPGEMSG
-569 MAPAQGGGMDGSVV
+569 MAPAEEGGMQGSVV
-583 IAAPAGGG
+583 IAAPADGGG
-591 SGGRGGMAGGPAM
+591 GGRGGMAGGPAM

>member
-1 MIHEGELKRMSK
+1 MSK
-13 VKSAFGR
+13 VKTVLGR
-20 VGGCLK
+20 VGGCLG

-32 VIVVLI
+32 IAVVLI
-38 LLIAAVGLWYFRL
+38 LAIAVAGLWYFRL
-51 RRPALPAAAKG
+51 RRPTMPVAVQG

-125 SLEKSIEKARETL
+125 SLEKSIEKAKETL
-138 ADNMAQAQKTY
+138 ADSMAQAEKAY

-155 LSEAQT
+155 LAEAQT
-161 KAAEAKSDLDEAED
+161 NTSEAKTEMDEAES
-175 ARSDAWSA
+175 AKNDAWSA
-183 YDSARSKVSSFQSEA
+183 YDSARSKVSSFQTEA
-198 DSAAAQQ
+198 DNAAAQE
-205 ESALSALNDAMAAT
+205 ESALSALNDAMAVA
-219 AEKQTSYNDAYGAWK
+219 AEKQTAYNDAYGAWK

-245 QPVAGDAEKLAGL
+245 QPADGDAEKLAGL
-258 KSAMDNAQVQLDAA
+258 KAAMDDAQAQLDAA
-272 NAAQSSA
+272 AAAQTSA
-279 QMAYDQASALAQ
+279 EAAYKQASEQSQAKQQALN
-291 EKQKALSDAQNT
+291 EAQNT

-312 YQQAQAACEQAQ
+312 YQQAQSAYEQAQ
-324 TTYDQA
+324 TAYEQA
-330 VKTQQTAQETCDDA
+330 VKNQETAQETCDDA

-430 EVSGTLTQISPTAT
+430 EVSGTLSQISPTAT

-457 TINDADSGLLIG
+457 TIDDADSGLLIG

-483 VFSVPL
+483 VFTVPL

-507 ETDGEPVFEEMVVT
+507 EEDGEPVFEEMTVT

-532 SGAELEEGMV
+532 SGAELEEGLV
-542 VRAAADEDEATEE
+542 VRASADEDEATEE
-555 LDVDAMMPGGDMSG
+555 LDTSAMMPGGDMG
-569 MAPAQGGGMDGSVV
+569 GDMQGSMI
-583 IAAPAGGG
+583 IAAPADGG
-591 SGGRGGMAGGPAM
+591 SAGAAGGGGRGGMGGGPAM

>member
-1 MIHEGELKRMSK
+1 MSK
-13 VKSAFGR
+13 VKTALGR
-20 VGGCLK
+20 VGGSLG

-32 VIVVLI
+32 IAAVLI
-38 LLIAAVGLWYFRL
+38 LAVAVAGLWYFRM
-51 RRPALPAAAKG
+51 RRPALPAAAQG

-72 KGTLDDSISASG
+72 KGNLDDSISASG

-100 TVKTVDV
+100 TVKTVNV

-125 SLEKSIEKARETL
+125 SLEKSIEKAKEAL
-138 ADNMAQAQKTY
+138 ADSMAQAEKTY

-155 LSEAQT
+155 LAEAQT
-161 KAAEAKSDLDEAED
+161 KTSEAKTDMDEAQSAKD
-175 ARSDAWSA
+175 DAWSA
-183 YDSARSKVSSFQSEA
+183 YDSACSKVSSFQTEA
-198 DSAAAQQ
+198 DDAAARQ
-205 ESALSALNDAMAAT
+205 ENALSALNDAMAVT
-219 AEKQTSYNDAYGAWK
+219 AQKQTAYNDAYGAWK

-245 QPVAGDAEKLAGL
+245 EPAEGDAEKLAGL
-258 KSAMDNAQVQLDAA
+258 QTAMDNAQAQLNAA
-272 NAAQSSA
+272 NEAQTKA
-279 QMAYDQASALAQ
+279 QESYDQTSLQAQ

-312 YQQAQAACEQAQ
+312 YQQAQAAYEQAQ
-324 TTYDQA
+324 TAYDQA
-330 VKTQQTAQETCDDA
+330 VKNQETAQETCDDA

-351 SESDE
+351 GESDE
-356 LTDLQE
+356 LADLQE

-378 AVNAT
+378 AVSAT
-383 VGSMIDGAAATIQN
+383 VGSMIEGAAATIQN
-397 TDSLKVAITIPEY
+397 TESLKVAITIPEY

-415 QVGMTARITSDVTDK
+415 KVGMTARITSDVTDK
-430 EVSGTLTQISPTAT
+430 EVNGTLSQISPTAT

-457 TINDADSGLLIG
+457 TVDDADSGLLIG

-483 VFSVPL
+483 VFTVPL

-507 ETDGEPVFEEMVVT
+507 EENGEPVFEEMAVT
-521 VGEQNDYYAQI
+521 VGEENDYYAQI
-532 SGAELEEGMV
+532 SGAELEEGLV
-542 VRAAADEDEATEE
+542 VRASADTDEATEE
-555 LDVDAMMPGGDMSG
+555 LDMGTMMPGEMSG
-569 MAPAQGGGMDGSVV
+569 MAPAEEGGMQGSVV
-583 IAAPAGGG
+583 IAAPADGGG
-591 SGGRGGMAGGPAM
+591 GGRGGMAGGPAM

>member
-1 MIHEGELKRMSK
+1 MSK
-13 VKSAFGR
+13 VKTVLGR
-20 VGGCLK
+20 VGGCLG

-32 VIVVLI
+32 IAVVLI
-38 LLIAAVGLWYFRL
+38 LAIAVAGLWYFRL
-51 RRPALPAAAKG
+51 RRPTMPVAVQG

-125 SLEKSIEKARETL
+125 SLEKSIEKAKETL
-138 ADNMAQAQKTY
+138 ADSMAQAEKAY

-155 LSEAQT
+155 LAEAQT
-161 KAAEAKSDLDEAED
+161 NTSEAKTEMDEAES
-175 ARSDAWSA
+175 AKNDAWSA
-183 YDSARSKVSSFQSEA
+183 YDSARSKVSSFQTEA
-198 DSAAAQQ
+198 DNAAAQE
-205 ESALSALNDAMAAT
+205 ESALSALNDAMAVA
-219 AEKQTSYNDAYGAWK
+219 AEKQTAYNDAYGAWK

-245 QPVAGDAEKLAGL
+245 QPADGDAEKLAGL
-258 KSAMDNAQVQLDAA
+258 QTAMEEAQAQLEAA
-272 NAAQSSA
+272 TAAQTSA
-279 QMAYDQASALAQ
+279 EAAYKQASGQSQAKQQALN
-291 EKQKALSDAQNT
+291 EAQNT

-312 YQQAQAACEQAQ
+312 YQQAQTAYEQAQ
-324 TTYDQA
+324 TAYEQA
-330 VKTQQTAQETCDDA
+330 VKNQETAQETCDDA

-397 TDSLKVAITIPEY
+397 TNSLKVAITIPEY

-430 EVSGTLTQISPTAT
+430 EVSGTLSQISPTAT

-457 TINDADSGLLIG
+457 TIDDADSGLLIG

-483 VFSVPL
+483 VFTVPL

-507 ETDGEPVFEEMVVT
+507 EEDGEPVFEEMTVT

-532 SGAELEEGMV
+532 SGAELEEGLV
-542 VRAAADEDEATEE
+542 VRASADEDEATEE
-555 LDVDAMMPGGDMSG
+555 LDTSAMMPGGDMG
-569 MAPAQGGGMDGSVV
+569 GDMQGSMI
-583 IAAPAGGG
+583 IAAPADGG
-591 SGGRGGMAGGPAM
+591 SAGAAGGGGRGGMGGGPAM

>member
-1 MIHEGELKRMSK
+1 MSK
-13 VKSAFGR
+13 VKTALGR
-20 VGGCLK
+20 VGGSLG

-32 VIVVLI
+32 IAAVLI
-38 LLIAAVGLWYFRL
+38 LAVAVAGLWYFRM
-51 RRPALPAAAKG
+51 RRPALPAAAQG

-72 KGTLDDSISASG
+72 KGNLDDSISASG

-100 TVKTVDV
+100 TVKTVNV

-125 SLEKSIEKARETL
+125 SLEKSIEKAKEAL
-138 ADNMAQAQKTY
+138 ADSMAQAEKTY

-155 LSEAQT
+155 LAEAQT
-161 KAAEAKSDLDEAED
+161 KTSEAKTDMDEAQSAKD
-175 ARSDAWSA
+175 DAWSA
-183 YDSARSKVSSFQSEA
+183 YDSACSKVSSFQTEA
-198 DSAAAQQ
+198 DDAAARQ
-205 ESALSALNDAMAAT
+205 ENALSTLNDAMAVT
-219 AEKQTSYNDAYGAWK
+219 AQKQTAYNDAYGAWK

-245 QPVAGDAEKLAGL
+245 EPAEGDAEKLAGL
-258 KSAMDNAQVQLDAA
+258 QTAMDNAQAQLDAA
-272 NAAQSSA
+272 NEAQTKA
-279 QMAYDQASALAQ
+279 QESYDQTSLQAQ

-312 YQQAQAACEQAQ
+312 YQQAQAAYEQAQ
-324 TTYDQA
+324 TAYDQA
-330 VKTQQTAQETCDDA
+330 VKNQETAQETCDDA

-351 SESDE
+351 GESDE
-356 LTDLQE
+356 LADLQE

-383 VGSMIDGAAATIQN
+383 VGSMIEGAAATIQN
-397 TDSLKVAITIPEY
+397 TESLKVAITIPEY

-415 QVGMTARITSDVTDK
+415 KVGMTARITSDVTDK
-430 EVSGTLTQISPTAT
+430 EVNGTLSQISPTAT

-457 TINDADSGLLIG
+457 TVDDADSGLLIG

-483 VFSVPL
+483 VFTVPL

-507 ETDGEPVFEEMVVT
+507 EENGEPVFEEMAVT
-521 VGEQNDYYAQI
+521 VGEENDYYAQI
-532 SGAELEEGMV
+532 SGAELEEGLV
-542 VRAAADEDEATEE
+542 VRASADTDEATEE
-555 LDVDAMMPGGDMSG
+555 LEIFMNF
-569 MAPAQGGGMDGSVV
+569 
-583 IAAPAGGG
+583 
-591 SGGRGGMAGGPAM
+591 
-604 GG
+604 

>member
-1 MIHEGELKRMSK
+1 MSK
-13 VKSAFGR
+13 VKTVLGR
-20 VGGCLK
+20 VGGCLG

-32 VIVVLI
+32 IAVVLI
-38 LLIAAVGLWYFRL
+38 LAIAVAGLWYFRL
-51 RRPALPAAAKG
+51 RRPTMPVAVQG

-107 QVGDMVE
+107 QVGDVVE

-125 SLEKSIEKARETL
+125 SLEKSIEKAKETL
-138 ADNMAQAQKTY
+138 ADSMAQAEKAY

-155 LSEAQT
+155 LAEAQT
-161 KAAEAKSDLDEAED
+161 NTSEAKTEMDEAES
-175 ARSDAWSA
+175 AKSDAWSA
-183 YDSARSKVSSFQSEA
+183 YDSARSKVSSFQTEA
-198 DSAAAQQ
+198 DNAAAQE
-205 ESALSALNDAMAAT
+205 ESALSALNDAMAVT
-219 AEKQTSYNDAYGAWK
+219 AEKQTAYNDAYGAWK

-245 QPVAGDAEKLAGL
+245 QPADGDAEKLAGL
-258 KSAMDNAQVQLDAA
+258 QTAMEEAQAQLEAA
-272 NAAQSSA
+272 TAAQTSA
-279 QMAYDQASALAQ
+279 EAAYKQASEQSQAKQQALN
-291 EKQKALSDAQNT
+291 EAQNT

-312 YQQAQAACEQAQ
+312 YQQAQSAYEQAQ
-324 TTYDQA
+324 TAYEQA
-330 VKTQQTAQETCDDA
+330 VKNQETAQETCDDA

-410 DIESV
+410 DIERV

-430 EVSGTLTQISPTAT
+430 EVSGTVSQISPTAT

-457 TINDADSGLLIG
+457 TIDDAASGLLIG

-483 VFSVPL
+483 VFTVPL

-507 ETDGEPVFEEMVVT
+507 EEDGEPVFEEMAVT

-532 SGAELEEGMV
+532 SGAELEEGLV
-542 VRAAADEDEATEE
+542 VRASADEDEATEE
-555 LDVDAMMPGGDMSG
+555 LDTSAMMPGGDMG
-569 MAPAQGGGMDGSVV
+569 GDMQGSMI
-583 IAAPAGGG
+583 IAAPADGG
-591 SGGRGGMAGGPAM
+591 SAGAAGGGGRGGMGGGPAM

>member
-1 MIHEGELKRMSK
+1 MSK
-13 VKSAFGR
+13 VKTALGR
-20 VGGCLK
+20 VGGSLG

-32 VIVVLI
+32 IAAVLI
-38 LLIAAVGLWYFRL
+38 LAVAVAGLRYFRM
-51 RRPALPAAAKG
+51 RRPALPAAAQG

-72 KGTLDDSISASG
+72 KGNLDDSISASG

-100 TVKTVDV
+100 TVKTVNV

-125 SLEKSIEKARETL
+125 SLEKSIEKAKEAL
-138 ADNMAQAQKTY
+138 ADSMAQAEKTY

-155 LSEAQT
+155 LAEAQT
-161 KAAEAKSDLDEAED
+161 KTSEAKTDMDEAQSAKD
-175 ARSDAWSA
+175 DAWSA
-183 YDSARSKVSSFQSEA
+183 YDSACSKVSSFQTEA
-198 DSAAAQQ
+198 DDAAARQ
-205 ESALSALNDAMAAT
+205 ENALSALNDAMAVT
-219 AEKQTSYNDAYGAWK
+219 AQKQTAYNDAYGAWK

-245 QPVAGDAEKLAGL
+245 EPAEGDAEKLAGL
-258 KSAMDNAQVQLDAA
+258 QTAMDNAQAQLDAA
-272 NAAQSSA
+272 NEAQTKA
-279 QMAYDQASALAQ
+279 QESYDQTSLQAQ
-291 EKQKALSDAQNT
+291 EKQKALSDAQST

-312 YQQAQAACEQAQ
+312 YQQAQAAYEQAQ
-324 TTYDQA
+324 TAYDQA
-330 VKTQQTAQETCDDA
+330 VKNQETAQETCDDA

-351 SESDE
+351 GESDE
-356 LTDLQE
+356 LADLQE

-383 VGSMIDGAAATIQN
+383 VGSMIEGAAATIQN
-397 TDSLKVAITIPEY
+397 TESLKVAITIPEY

-415 QVGMTARITSDVTDK
+415 KVGMTARITSDVTDK
-430 EVSGTLTQISPTAT
+430 EVNGTLSQISPTAT

-457 TINDADSGLLIG
+457 TVDDADSGLLIG

-483 VFSVPL
+483 VFTVPL

-507 ETDGEPVFEEMVVT
+507 EENGEPVFEEMAVT
-521 VGEQNDYYAQI
+521 VGEENDYYAQI
-532 SGAELEEGMV
+532 SGAELEEGLV
-542 VRAAADEDEATEE
+542 VRASADTDEATEE
-555 LDVDAMMPGGDMSG
+555 LDMGTMMPGEMSG
-569 MAPAQGGGMDGSVV
+569 MAPAEEGGMQGSVV
-583 IAAPAGGG
+583 IAAPADGGG
-591 SGGRGGMAGGPAM
+591 GGRGGMAGGPAM

>member
-1 MIHEGELKRMSK
+1 MSK
-13 VKSAFGR
+13 VKTVLGR
-20 VGGCLK
+20 VGGCLG

-32 VIVVLI
+32 IAVVLI
-38 LLIAAVGLWYFRL
+38 LAIAVAGLWYFRL
-51 RRPALPAAAKG
+51 RRPTMPVAVQG

-107 QVGDMVE
+107 QVGDIVE

-125 SLEKSIEKARETL
+125 SLEKSIEKAKETL
-138 ADNMAQAQKTY
+138 ADSMAQAEKAY

-155 LSEAQT
+155 LAEAQT
-161 KAAEAKSDLDEAED
+161 NTSEAKTEMDEAES
-175 ARSDAWSA
+175 AKNDAWSA
-183 YDSARSKVSSFQSEA
+183 YDSARSKVSSFQTEA
-198 DSAAAQQ
+198 DNAAAQE
-205 ESALSALNDAMAAT
+205 ESALSALNDAMAVA
-219 AEKQTSYNDAYGAWK
+219 AEKQTAYNDAYGAWK

-245 QPVAGDAEKLAGL
+245 QPADGDAEKLAGL
-258 KSAMDNAQVQLDAA
+258 QTAMEEAQAQLEAA
-272 NAAQSSA
+272 TAAQTSA
-279 QMAYDQASALAQ
+279 EAAYKQASEQSQAKQQALN
-291 EKQKALSDAQNT
+291 EAQNT

-312 YQQAQAACEQAQ
+312 YQQAQSAYEQAQ
-324 TTYDQA
+324 TAYEQA
-330 VKTQQTAQETCDDA
+330 VKNQETAQETCDDA

-430 EVSGTLTQISPTAT
+430 EVSGTLSQISPTAT

-457 TINDADSGLLIG
+457 TIDDADSGLLIG
-469 TNAKVEIILSTTED
+469 TNAKVKIILSTTED
-483 VFSVPL
+483 VFTVPL

-507 ETDGEPVFEEMVVT
+507 EEDGEPVFEEMAVT

-532 SGAELEEGMV
+532 SGAELEEGLV
-542 VRAAADEDEATEE
+542 VRASADEDEATEE
-555 LDVDAMMPGGDMSG
+555 LDTSAMMPGGDMG
-569 MAPAQGGGMDGSVV
+569 GDMQGSMI
-583 IAAPAGGG
+583 IAAPADGG
-591 SGGRGGMAGGPAM
+591 SAGAAGGGGRGGMGGGPAM

>member
-1 MIHEGELKRMSK
+1 MSK
-13 VKSAFGR
+13 VKTVLGR
-20 VGGCLK
+20 MGGCLG

-32 VIVVLI
+32 IAVVLI
-38 LLIAAVGLWYFRL
+38 LAIAVAGLWYFRL
-51 RRPALPAAAKG
+51 RRPSMPVAVQG

-125 SLEKSIEKARETL
+125 SLEKSIEKAKETL
-138 ADNMAQAQKTY
+138 ADSMAQAEKAY

-155 LSEAQT
+155 LAEAQT
-161 KAAEAKSDLDEAED
+161 NTSEAKTEMDEAES
-175 ARSDAWSA
+175 AKNDAWSA
-183 YDSARSKVSSFQSEA
+183 YDSARSKVSSFQTEA
-198 DSAAAQQ
+198 DNAAAQE
-205 ESALSALNDAMAAT
+205 ESALSALNDAMAVA
-219 AEKQTSYNDAYGAWK
+219 AEKQTAYNDAYGAWK

-245 QPVAGDAEKLAGL
+245 QPADGDAEKLAGL
-258 KSAMDNAQVQLDAA
+258 KAAMDDAQAQLDAA
-272 NAAQSSA
+272 AAAQTSA
-279 QMAYDQASALAQ
+279 ETAYKQASEQSQAKQQALN
-291 EKQKALSDAQNT
+291 EAQNT

-312 YQQAQAACEQAQ
+312 YQQAQTAYEQAQ
-324 TTYDQA
+324 TAYEQA
-330 VKTQQTAQETCDDA
+330 VKNQETAQETCDDA

-351 SESDE
+351 GESDE

-430 EVSGTLTQISPTAT
+430 EVSGTLSQISPTAT

-457 TINDADSGLLIG
+457 TIDDADSGLLIG

-483 VFSVPL
+483 VFTVPL

-507 ETDGEPVFEEMVVT
+507 EEDGEPVFEEMTVT

-532 SGAELEEGMV
+532 SGAELEEGLV
-542 VRAAADEDEATEE
+542 VRASANEDEATEE
-555 LDVDAMMPGGDMSG
+555 LDMSTMMPGGDMSG
-569 MAPAQGGGMDGSVV
+569 DMQGSMI
-583 IAAPAGGG
+583 IAAPADGG
-591 SGGRGGMAGGPAM
+591 SAGAAGGGGRGGMGGGPAM

>member
-1 MIHEGELKRMSK
+1 MSK
-13 VKSAFGR
+13 VKTVLGR
-20 VGGCLK
+20 VGGCLG

-32 VIVVLI
+32 IAVVLI
-38 LLIAAVGLWYFRL
+38 LAIAVAGLWYFRL
-51 RRPALPAAAKG
+51 RRPTMPVAVQG

-72 KGTLDDSISASG
+72 KGTLNDSISASG

-125 SLEKSIEKARETL
+125 SLEKSIEKAKETL
-138 ADNMAQAQKTY
+138 ADSMAQAEKAY

-155 LSEAQT
+155 LAEAQT
-161 KAAEAKSDLDEAED
+161 NTSEAKTEMDEAES
-175 ARSDAWSA
+175 AKSDAWSA
-183 YDSARSKVSSFQSEA
+183 YDSARSKVSSFQTEA
-198 DSAAAQQ
+198 DNAAAQE
-205 ESALSALNDAMAAT
+205 ESALSALNDAMAVA
-219 AEKQTSYNDAYGAWK
+219 AEKQTAYNDAYGAWK

-245 QPVAGDAEKLAGL
+245 QPADGDAEKLAGL
-258 KSAMDNAQVQLDAA
+258 QTAMEEAQAQLEAA
-272 NAAQSSA
+272 TAAQTSA
-279 QMAYDQASALAQ
+279 EAAYKQASEQSQAKQQALN
-291 EKQKALSDAQNT
+291 EAQNT

-312 YQQAQAACEQAQ
+312 YQQAQSAYEQAQ
-324 TTYDQA
+324 TAYEQA
-330 VKTQQTAQETCDDA
+330 VKNQETAQETCDDA

-430 EVSGTLTQISPTAT
+430 EVSGTLSQISPTAT

-457 TINDADSGLLIG
+457 TIDDADSGLLIG

-483 VFSVPL
+483 VFTVPL

-507 ETDGEPVFEEMVVT
+507 EEDGEPVFEEMAVT

-532 SGAELEEGMV
+532 SGAELEEGLV
-542 VRAAADEDEATEE
+542 VRASADEDEATEE
-555 LDVDAMMPGGDMSG
+555 LDTSAMMPGGDMG
-569 MAPAQGGGMDGSVV
+569 GDMQGSMI
-583 IAAPAGGG
+583 IAAPADGG
-591 SGGRGGMAGGPAM
+591 SAGAAGGGGRGGMGGGPAM

>member
-1 MIHEGELKRMSK
+1 MSK
-13 VKSAFGR
+13 VKTALGR
-20 VGGCLK
+20 VGGSLG

-32 VIVVLI
+32 IAAVLI
-38 LLIAAVGLWYFRL
+38 LAVAVAGLWYFRM
-51 RRPALPAAAKG
+51 RRPALPAAAQG

-72 KGTLDDSISASG
+72 KGNLDDSISASG

-100 TVKTVDV
+100 TVKTVNV

-125 SLEKSIEKARETL
+125 SLEKSIEKAKEAL
-138 ADNMAQAQKTY
+138 ADSMAQAEKTY

-155 LSEAQT
+155 LAEAQT
-161 KAAEAKSDLDEAED
+161 KTSEAKTDMDEAQSAKD
-175 ARSDAWSA
+175 DAWSA
-183 YDSARSKVSSFQSEA
+183 YDSACSKVSSFQTEA
-198 DSAAAQQ
+198 DDAAAQQ
-205 ESALSALNDAMAAT
+205 ENALSALNDAMAVT
-219 AEKQTSYNDAYGAWK
+219 AQKQTAYNDAYGAWK

-245 QPVAGDAEKLAGL
+245 EPAEGDAEKLAGL
-258 KSAMDNAQVQLDAA
+258 QTAMDNAQAQLDAA
-272 NAAQSSA
+272 NEAQTKA
-279 QMAYDQASALAQ
+279 QESYDQTSLQAQ
-291 EKQKALSDAQNT
+291 EKQKALSDAQST

-312 YQQAQAACEQAQ
+312 YQQAQAAYEQAQ
-324 TTYDQA
+324 TAYDQA
-330 VKTQQTAQETCDDA
+330 VKNQETAQETCDDA

-351 SESDE
+351 GESDE
-356 LTDLQE
+356 LADLQE

-383 VGSMIDGAAATIQN
+383 VGSMIEGAAATIQN
-397 TDSLKVAITIPEY
+397 TESLKVAITIPEY

-415 QVGMTARITSDVTDK
+415 KVGMTARITSDVTDK
-430 EVSGTLTQISPTAT
+430 EVNGTLSQISPTAT

-457 TINDADSGLLIG
+457 TVDDADSGLLIG

-483 VFSVPL
+483 VFTVPL

-507 ETDGEPVFEEMVVT
+507 EENGEPVFEEMAVT
-521 VGEQNDYYAQI
+521 VGEENDYYAQI
-532 SGAELEEGMV
+532 SGAELEEGLV
-542 VRAAADEDEATEE
+542 VRASADTDEATEE
-555 LDVDAMMPGGDMSG
+555 LDMGTMMPGEMSG
-569 MAPAQGGGMDGSVV
+569 MAPAEEGGMQGSVV
-583 IAAPAGGG
+583 IAAPADGGG
-591 SGGRGGMAGGPAM
+591 GGRGGMAGGPAM

>member
-1 MIHEGELKRMSK
+1 MSK
-13 VKSAFGR
+13 VKTVLGR
-20 VGGCLK
+20 VGGCLG

-32 VIVVLI
+32 IAVVLI
-38 LLIAAVGLWYFRL
+38 LAIAVAGLWYFRL
-51 RRPALPAAAKG
+51 RRPTMPVAVQG

-125 SLEKSIEKARETL
+125 SLEKSIEKAKETL
-138 ADNMAQAQKTY
+138 ADSMAQAEKAY

-155 LSEAQT
+155 LAEAQT
-161 KAAEAKSDLDEAED
+161 NTSEAKTEMDEAES
-175 ARSDAWSA
+175 AKSDAWSA
-183 YDSARSKVSSFQSEA
+183 YDSARSKVSSFQTEA
-198 DSAAAQQ
+198 DNAAAQE
-205 ESALSALNDAMAAT
+205 ESALSALNDAMAVA
-219 AEKQTSYNDAYGAWK
+219 AEKQTAYNDAYGAWK

-245 QPVAGDAEKLAGL
+245 QPADGDAEKLAGL
-258 KSAMDNAQVQLDAA
+258 QTAMEEAQAQLEAA
-272 NAAQSSA
+272 TAAQTSA
-279 QMAYDQASALAQ
+279 EAAYKQASEQSQAKQQALN
-291 EKQKALSDAQNT
+291 EAQNT

-312 YQQAQAACEQAQ
+312 YQQAQSAYEQAQ
-324 TTYDQA
+324 TAYEQA
-330 VKTQQTAQETCDDA
+330 VKNQETAQETCDDA

-430 EVSGTLTQISPTAT
+430 EVSGTLSQISPTAT

-457 TINDADSGLLIG
+457 TIDDADSGLLIG

-483 VFSVPL
+483 VFTVPL

-507 ETDGEPVFEEMVVT
+507 EEDGEPVFEEMAVT

-532 SGAELEEGMV
+532 SGAELEEGLV
-542 VRAAADEDEATEE
+542 VRASADEDEATEE
-555 LDVDAMMPGGDMSG
+555 LDTSAMMPGGDMG
-569 MAPAQGGGMDGSVV
+569 GDMQGSMI
-583 IAAPAGGG
+583 IAAPADGG
-591 SGGRGGMAGGPAM
+591 SAGAAGGGGRGGMGGGPAM

>member
-1 MIHEGELKRMSK
+1 MSK
-13 VKSAFGR
+13 VKTALGR
-20 VGGCLK
+20 VGGSLG

-32 VIVVLI
+32 IAAVLI
-38 LLIAAVGLWYFRL
+38 LAVAVAGLWYFRM
-51 RRPALPAAAKG
+51 RRPALPAAAQG

-72 KGTLDDSISASG
+72 KGNLDDSISASG

-100 TVKTVDV
+100 TVKTVNV

-125 SLEKSIEKARETL
+125 SLEKSIEKAKEAL
-138 ADNMAQAQKTY
+138 ADSMAQAEKTY

-155 LSEAQT
+155 LAEAQT
-161 KAAEAKSDLDEAED
+161 KTSEAKTDMDEAQSAKD
-175 ARSDAWSA
+175 DAWSA
-183 YDSARSKVSSFQSEA
+183 YDSACSKVSSFQTEA
-198 DSAAAQQ
+198 DDAAARQ
-205 ESALSALNDAMAAT
+205 ENALSALNDAMAVT
-219 AEKQTSYNDAYGAWK
+219 AQKQTAYNDAYGAWK

-245 QPVAGDAEKLAGL
+245 EPAEGDAEKLAGL
-258 KSAMDNAQVQLDAA
+258 QTAMDNAQAQLDAA
-272 NAAQSSA
+272 NEAQTKA
-279 QMAYDQASALAQ
+279 QESYDQTSLQAQ

-312 YQQAQAACEQAQ
+312 YQQAQAAYEQAQ
-324 TTYDQA
+324 TAYDQA
-330 VKTQQTAQETCDDA
+330 VKNQETAQETCDDA

-351 SESDE
+351 GESDE
-356 LTDLQE
+356 LADLQE

-383 VGSMIDGAAATIQN
+383 VGSMIEGAAATIQN
-397 TDSLKVAITIPEY
+397 TESLKVAITIPEY

-415 QVGMTARITSDVTDK
+415 KVGMTARITSDVTDK
-430 EVSGTLTQISPTAT
+430 EVNGTLSQISPTAT

-457 TINDADSGLLIG
+457 TVDDADSGLLIG

-483 VFSVPL
+483 VFTVPL

-507 ETDGEPVFEEMVVT
+507 EENGEPVFEEMAVT
-521 VGEQNDYYAQI
+521 VGEENDYYAQI
-532 SGAELEEGMV
+532 SGAELEEGLV
-542 VRAAADEDEATEE
+542 VRASANADEATEE
-555 LDVDAMMPGGDMSG
+555 LDMGTMMPGEMSG
-569 MAPAQGGGMDGSVV
+569 MAPAEEGGMQGSVV
-583 IAAPAGGG
+583 IAAPADGGG
-591 SGGRGGMAGGPAM
+591 GGRGGMAGGPAM

>member
-1 MIHEGELKRMSK
+1 MSK
-13 VKSAFGR
+13 VKTVLGR
-20 VGGCLK
+20 VGGCLG
-26 RHKKAL
+26 RHKKVLIA
-32 VIVVLI
+32 VVLI
-38 LLIAAVGLWYFRL
+38 LAIAVAGLWYFRL
-51 RRPALPAAAKG
+51 RRPTMPVAVQG

-125 SLEKSIEKARETL
+125 SLEKSIEKAKETL
-138 ADNMAQAQKTY
+138 ADSMAQAEKAY

-155 LSEAQT
+155 LAEAQT
-161 KAAEAKSDLDEAED
+161 NTSEAKTEMDEAES
-175 ARSDAWSA
+175 AKNDAWSA
-183 YDSARSKVSSFQSEA
+183 YDSARSKVSSFQTEA
-198 DSAAAQQ
+198 DNAAAQE
-205 ESALSALNDAMAAT
+205 ESALSALNDAMAVT
-219 AEKQTSYNDAYGAWK
+219 AEKQTAYNDAYGAWK

-245 QPVAGDAEKLAGL
+245 QPADGDAEKLAGL
-258 KSAMDNAQVQLDAA
+258 QTAMEEAQAQLEAA
-272 NAAQSSA
+272 TAAQTSA
-279 QMAYDQASALAQ
+279 EAAYKQASEQSQAKQQALN
-291 EKQKALSDAQNT
+291 EAQNT

-312 YQQAQAACEQAQ
+312 YQQAQSAYEQAQ
-324 TTYDQA
+324 TAYEQA
-330 VKTQQTAQETCDDA
+330 VKNQETAQETCDDA

-430 EVSGTLTQISPTAT
+430 EVSGTLSQISPTAT

-457 TINDADSGLLIG
+457 TIDDADSGLLIG

-483 VFSVPL
+483 VFTVPL

-507 ETDGEPVFEEMVVT
+507 EEDGEPVFEEMAVT

-532 SGAELEEGMV
+532 SGAELEEGLV
-542 VRAAADEDEATEE
+542 VRASADEDEATEE
-555 LDVDAMMPGGDMSG
+555 LDTSAMMPGGDMG
-569 MAPAQGGGMDGSVV
+569 GDMQGSMI
-583 IAAPAGGG
+583 IAAPADGG
-591 SGGRGGMAGGPAM
+591 SAGAAGGGGRGGMGGGPAM

>member
-1 MIHEGELKRMSK
+1 MSK
-13 VKSAFGR
+13 VKTVLGR
-20 VGGCLK
+20 VGGCLG

-32 VIVVLI
+32 IAVVLI
-38 LLIAAVGLWYFRL
+38 LAIAVAGLWYFRL
-51 RRPALPAAAKG
+51 RRPTMPVAVQG

-125 SLEKSIEKARETL
+125 SLEKSIEKAKETL
-138 ADNMAQAQKTY
+138 ADSMAQAEKAY

-155 LSEAQT
+155 LAEAQT
-161 KAAEAKSDLDEAED
+161 NTSEAKTEMDEAES
-175 ARSDAWSA
+175 AKSDAWSA
-183 YDSARSKVSSFQSEA
+183 YDSARSKVSSFQTEA
-198 DSAAAQQ
+198 DNAAAQE
-205 ESALSALNDAMAAT
+205 ESALSALNDAMAVA
-219 AEKQTSYNDAYGAWK
+219 AEKQTAYNDAYGAWK

-245 QPVAGDAEKLAGL
+245 QPADGDAEKLAGL
-258 KSAMDNAQVQLDAA
+258 QTAMEEAQAQLEAA
-272 NAAQSSA
+272 TAAQTSA
-279 QMAYDQASALAQ
+279 EAAYKQASEQSQAKQQALN
-291 EKQKALSDAQNT
+291 EAQNT

-312 YQQAQAACEQAQ
+312 YQQAQSAYEQAQ
-324 TTYDQA
+324 TAYEQA
-330 VKTQQTAQETCDDA
+330 VKNQETAQETCDDA

-430 EVSGTLTQISPTAT
+430 EVSGTLSQISPTAT

-457 TINDADSGLLIG
+457 TIDDADSGLLIG

-483 VFSVPL
+483 VFTVPL

-507 ETDGEPVFEEMVVT
+507 EEDGEPVFEEMAVT
-521 VGEQNDYYAQI
+521 VGEQNDYYGQI
-532 SGAELEEGMV
+532 SGAELEEGLV
-542 VRAAADEDEATEE
+542 VRASADEDEATEE
-555 LDVDAMMPGGDMSG
+555 LDTSAMMPGGDMG
-569 MAPAQGGGMDGSVV
+569 GDMQGSMI
-583 IAAPAGGG
+583 IAAPADGG
-591 SGGRGGMAGGPAM
+591 SAGAAGGGGRGGMGGGPAM

>member
-1 MIHEGELKRMSK
+1 MSK
-13 VKSAFGR
+13 VKTVLGR
-20 VGGCLK
+20 VGGCLG

-32 VIVVLI
+32 IAVVLI
-38 LLIAAVGLWYFRL
+38 LAIAVAGLWYFRL
-51 RRPALPAAAKG
+51 RRPTMPVAVQR

-125 SLEKSIEKARETL
+125 SLEKSIEKAKETL
-138 ADNMAQAQKTY
+138 ADSMAQAEKAY

-155 LSEAQT
+155 LAEAQT
-161 KAAEAKSDLDEAED
+161 NTSEAKTEMDEAES
-175 ARSDAWSA
+175 AKSDAWSA
-183 YDSARSKVSSFQSEA
+183 YDSARSKVSSFQTEA
-198 DSAAAQQ
+198 DNAAAQE
-205 ESALSALNDAMAAT
+205 ESALSALNDAMAVA
-219 AEKQTSYNDAYGAWK
+219 AEKQTTYNDAYGAWK

-245 QPVAGDAEKLAGL
+245 QPADGDAEKLAGL
-258 KSAMDNAQVQLDAA
+258 QTAMEEAQAQLEAA
-272 NAAQSSA
+272 TAAQTSA
-279 QMAYDQASALAQ
+279 EAAYKQALEQSQAKQQALN
-291 EKQKALSDAQNT
+291 EAQNT

-312 YQQAQAACEQAQ
+312 YQQAQTAYEQAQ
-324 TTYDQA
+324 TAYEQA
-330 VKTQQTAQETCDDA
+330 VKNQETAQENCDDA

-430 EVSGTLTQISPTAT
+430 EVSGTLSQISPTAT

-457 TINDADSGLLIG
+457 TIDDADSGLLIG

-483 VFSVPL
+483 VFTVPL

-507 ETDGEPVFEEMVVT
+507 EEDGEPVFEEMAVT

-532 SGAELEEGMV
+532 SGAELEEGLV
-542 VRAAADEDEATEE
+542 VRASADEDEATEE
-555 LDVDAMMPGGDMSG
+555 LDTSAMMPGGDMG
-569 MAPAQGGGMDGSVV
+569 GDMQGSMI
-583 IAAPAGGG
+583 IAAPADGG
-591 SGGRGGMAGGPAM
+591 SAGAAGGSGRGGMGGGPAI

>member
-1 MIHEGELKRMSK
+1 MSK
-13 VKSAFGR
+13 VKTVLGR
-20 VGGCLK
+20 VGGCLG

-32 VIVVLI
+32 IAVVLI
-38 LLIAAVGLWYFRL
+38 LAIAVAGLWYFRL
-51 RRPALPAAAKG
+51 RRPTMPVAVQG

-125 SLEKSIEKARETL
+125 SLEKSIEKAKETL
-138 ADNMAQAQKTY
+138 ADSMAQAEKAY
-149 QKAQES
+149 QKARES
-155 LSEAQT
+155 LAEAQT
-161 KAAEAKSDLDEAED
+161 NTSEAKTEMDEAES
-175 ARSDAWSA
+175 AKNDAWSA
-183 YDSARSKVSSFQSEA
+183 YDSARSKVSSFQTEA
-198 DSAAAQQ
+198 DNAAAQE
-205 ESALSALNDAMAAT
+205 ESALSALNDAMAVA
-219 AEKQTSYNDAYGAWK
+219 AEKQTTYNDAYGAWK

-245 QPVAGDAEKLAGL
+245 QPADGDAEKLAGL
-258 KSAMDNAQVQLDAA
+258 QTAMEEAQAQLEAA
-272 NAAQSSA
+272 TAA
-279 QMAYDQASALAQ
+279 QASADDAYVQ
-291 EKQKALSDAQNT
+291 ASGQSQAKQKALSDAQNT

-312 YQQAQAACEQAQ
+312 YQQAQTAYEQAQ
-324 TTYDQA
+324 TAYEQA
-330 VKTQQTAQETCDDA
+330 VKNQETAQETCDDA

-430 EVSGTLTQISPTAT
+430 EVSGTLSQISPTAT

-457 TINDADSGLLIG
+457 TIDDADSGLLIG

-483 VFSVPL
+483 VFTVPL

-507 ETDGEPVFEEMVVT
+507 EEDGEPVFEEMAVT

-532 SGAELEEGMV
+532 SGAELEEGLV
-542 VRAAADEDEATEE
+542 VRASADEDEATEE
-555 LDVDAMMPGGDMSG
+555 LDTSAMMPGGDMG
-569 MAPAQGGGMDGSVV
+569 GDMQGSMI
-583 IAAPAGGG
+583 IAAPADGG
-591 SGGRGGMAGGPAM
+591 SAGAAGGGGRGGMGGGPAI